1 MFTFFTGS
9 IPSWTLITFTN
20 SKVFCVVAV
29 QFSSLEPGQNDRKR
43 VWAGKVMGSTWE
55 GNKVVLPAN
64 LLVPWGG
71 RSGPVTCA
79 NEQYPSRCWWRIY
92 MCPTPCSAFPIRS
105 HFILPMRG
113 TAIILIFPKRNGTWA
128 LGHSQEDA
136 ELSHRGTESQT
147 QQSHTAACVPACP
160 ADSNSHE
167 WCSTRREGRGSSQK
181 FIQPHSY
188 HTTWRL
194 IKAVH
199 CFQLMSQ
206 HHRLQSVPKMIS
218 HLIW

>member
-9 IPSWTLITFTN
+9 IPSWTLITLTN

-29 QFSSLEPGQNDRKR
+29 QFSSLEPGQNERKR

-71 RSGPVTCA
+71 RSGPVPCA

-136 ELSHRGTESQT
+136 ELSHRDWE
-147 QQSHTAACVPACP
+147 
-160 ADSNSHE
+160 SNSAEPQRSLCACLSSGQQQPRVVFYEARRQRELSKIYPAPFLSHHLAFNKSCALLSADE
-167 WCSTRREGRGSSQK
+167 STS
-181 FIQPHSY
+181 
-188 HTTWRL
+188 
-194 IKAVH
+194 
-199 CFQLMSQ
+199 
-206 HHRLQSVPKMIS
+206 
-218 HLIW
+218 